1 MWTQSIQFL
10 IRPSISLF
18 LVCCLAVGEV
28 GLAGASQSS
37 QEVKIRVVSGEG
49 QELLLGSGVPK
60 DVTVEVVDATGKP
73 VAGFPVGF
81 TFPIDGPRGI
91 SELGQSFA
99 MVGADDRGR
108 ASVRVKPA
116 GSAGAWSLRVTAG
129 SDSISIGLTNITEIS
144 RPSAPRQPEN
154 PAGPGVTPPNPPVAA
169 STTAKKS
176 HTGLIVLIVIAAA
189 GGGAAAALSGKKGS
203 SSTPTTNNGGSSI
216 ISLTISAGTGTFGT
230 PPYH

>member
-1 MWTQSIQFL
+1 
-10 IRPSISLF
+10 
-18 LVCCLAVGEV
+18 VCCLAVGEV

-49 QELLLGSGVPK
+49 QELLMGSRMPK
-60 DVTVEVVDATGKP
+60 DVTVEVVDATGRP
-73 VAGFPVGF
+73 VAGIPVTFSFPH
-81 TFPIDGPRGI
+81 DGPRGT
-91 SELGQSFA
+91 SELDQSLA
-99 MVGADDRGR
+99 TDITNEQGR

-129 SDSISIGLTNITEIS
+129 SDSISVGLTNITEIS
-144 RPSAPRQPEN
+144 KPSAPKETP
-154 PAGPGVTPPNPPVAA
+154 PGVTPVNPPVAA
-169 STTAKKS
+169 STTAPKKS
-176 HTGLIVLIVIAAA
+176 HTGLIVLIVVAAA

-203 SSTPTTNNGGSSI
+203 SSTPATNNGGTSI